1 MKSLKGMA
9 RIIEKPAYATQR
21 ILGELEI
28 DIKRGV
34 LYFHSVDTGTTKLR
48 ICGLQFPVRF
58 ETENPM
64 SSLDITLRPEENH
77 LVMYNQG

>member
-1 MKSLKGMA
+1 MA
-9 RIIEKPAYATQR
+9 RIIEESTHTTQR
-21 ILGELEI
+21 VIGELEI
-28 DIKRGV
+28 DTKRGV
-34 LYFHSVDTGTTKLR
+34 LYFHSIETGTTKLR

-64 SSLDITLRPEENH
+64 SSLDVTLRPDNH